1 MTEVTSFVK
10 QVRILIT
17 GLSSRDVILAFRKD
31 GTPGFFQS
39 RDTAQQ
45 APSLGKQFYR
55 HAQAYNRCGDTDY
68 PRDTAWYIMKGGT

>member
-1 MTEVTSFVK
+1 MPV
-10 QVRILIT
+10 
-17 GLSSRDVILAFRKD
+17 FRND

-55 HAQAYNRCGDTDY
+55 HAQAYNRCENTDY
-68 PRDTAWYIMKGGT
+68 PRDTAWYIMKGGI

>member
-1 MTEVTSFVK
+1 MK
-10 QVRILIT
+10 QVCTLVIE
-17 GLSSRDVILAFRKD
+17 LSSRDVMPAFRKD

-55 HAQAYNRCGDTDY
+55 HAQAYHRCGDTGY
-68 PRDTAWYIMKGGT
+68 LRDTAWHIMKGGI